1 MITRGLMQQRGGLGP
16 RAQDIIKGVGE
27 LTMQQPTGIQ
37 TAPMAPP
44 IQAMPIRSAGSGG
57 LVDME
62 VPVRAP
68 SQTITRQVPAST
80 PEQVA
85 NVSKDM
91 LPPMKAAS
99 AVAEQEKAQPA
110 LVQDPVH
117 QERVNKLFGGRDR
130 MLRLAMAFNTLRF
143 QPDQGLA
150 KVLSD
155 EIEYNR
161 DQEKAKQQL
170 GLLQA
175 QSPKLAA
182 MVRAG
187 MPIKDAMAL
196 VVGESGVK
204 VVGNDLVRY
213 NRDGSVSVLHKS
225 KGGDDATTTAFR
237 TLKSRAEAA
246 GLREGTEEYRRFMLA
261 GGAKSGLSIQFNE
274 DGTIKSISEGGDSMP
289 NMSEGQGKA
298 TMFAARMASSQG
310 VINQFEQEGTDL
322 FNQLIGN
329 VPVVGNLATSPEFK
343 QYAQAKRDFIN
354 AILRFES
361 GAAIGQDE
369 FTNAALQY
377 FPVAGDDPATI
388 AQKRRNRD
396 LAIETMRAVSG
407 GGAEALAK
415 QLRVQMFGP
424 EAADW
429 PQVGTVKEGYT
440 YIGGDPSMEQ
450 NWKKK

>member
-27 LTMQQPTGIQ
+27 LTMQQPTNIQ
-37 TAPMAPP
+37 TAPMASPV
-44 IQAMPIRSAGSGG
+44 QAMPIRSAGSGG

-68 SQTITRQVPAST
+68 SQAITRQVPAST

-99 AVAEQEKAQPA
+99 AVKQQEDAQPE

-117 QERVNKLFGGRDR
+117 QARVNKLFGGRDR

-155 EIEYNR
+155 EIKYNR

-170 GLLQA
+170 GLLQQ

-196 VVGESGVK
+196 VTGDSGVK
-204 VVGNDLVRY
+204 VVGDDLVRY
-213 NRDGSVSVLHKS
+213 NRDGSVEVLHKS

-237 TLKSRAEAA
+237 TLKLKAEAA
-246 GLREGTEEYRRFMLA
+246 GLKEGTEEYRRFMLA
-261 GGAKSGLSIQFNE
+261 GGAQSGLSIQFNE
-274 DGTIKSISEGGDSMP
+274 DGTIKSISEGGETP
-289 NMSEGQGKA
+289 NLTEGQSKA
-298 TMFAARMASSQG
+298 AGFYARMTQAQD
-310 VINQFEQEGTDL
+310 IC
-322 FNQLIGN
+322 
-329 VPVVGNLATSPEFK
+329 LA
-343 QYAQAKRDFIN
+343 
-354 AILRFES
+354 
-361 GAAIGQDE
+361 
-369 FTNAALQY
+369 
-377 FPVAGDDPATI
+377 
-388 AQKRRNRD
+388 
-396 LAIETMRAVSG
+396 
-407 GGAEALAK
+407 
-415 QLRVQMFGP
+415 
-424 EAADW
+424 
-429 PQVGTVKEGYT
+429 
-440 YIGGDPSMEQ
+440 
-450 NWKKK
+450 